1 MRRVFFRVRR
11 PFGDERRSISIA
23 RAVHE
28 LKTRGLLFVVHAR
41 PDGDTRHAARGADS
55 PPRLLPHD
63 RAVLSFLEHL
73 LFEHVRELRTR
84 RQLAERGR
92 ARGGPR
98 VLRRGDRRGRL
109 ERDDASRPSP
119 HGHRDAPRRGGARR
133 LEGAFRATDRGEAY
147 REKRDSTRR
156 RSHLAPGAG
165 PARLGRG
172 RGRLRGSA
180 ARIRSGGH
188 ARGVE
193 CATRSLK
200 AFSFVFRAASGV
212 RIVARARRHYSAR
225 FLHI

>member
-119 HGHRDAPRRGGARR
+119 HGHRDAPRRAG
-133 LEGAFRATDRGEAY
+133 RAASAVRVAVPCHRGES
-147 REKRDSTRR
+147 RENRDSTRR
-156 RSHLAPGAG
+156 DGDLAPGAVS
-165 PARLGRG
+165 ARLGCG

-180 ARIRSGGH
+180 TRHRSGGH

-212 RIVARARRHYSAR
+212 RIVARARRQYSAAK
-225 FLHI
+225 LHI